1 MAWKVY
7 LYDDD
12 GNEYECCT
20 EYDSEEEANEEADS
34 NLDGCTYID
43 DNLITGAIVDE
54 V

>member
-12 GNEYECCT
+12 GNEYEGT
-20 EYDSEEEANEEADS
+20 VEYDSEDEANEEADS
-34 NLDGCTYID
+34 NLDGSTYID
-43 DNLITGAIVDE
+43 GNLITSAIVDE